1 MNEFQEKNTCVV
13 NNKSSQ
19 VKSRP
24 SLFSTLSEVKEQV
37 GYEDFERVIKST
49 GRKYT
54 DPLIDEICL
63 IIAEVF
69 VRPEKSVM
77 RIRGQSIE
85 TGIVQ
90 EVYSKIRYEHVDMVQ
105 RNFWKCTNHIYNKS
119 AYLQTALYNSVF
131 EATANEINGELG

>member
-1 MNEFQEKNTCVV
+1 MDNSNKNNSVM
-13 NNKSSQ
+13 KASRSSQ

-63 IIAEVF
+63 IIAEVL

-131 EATANEINGELG
+131 EVTANEINGELG